1 MRLVQFEDDCGRR
14 RVGVARED
22 ILDVIDG
29 ASSTRE
35 LALEAIRNALPLE
48 RHVMARGICAR
59 EDYRALLDAGRVLPP
74 LDHEDAGRCLVSGA
88 GLTHGASAATRDSMR
103 RQAGDGMRGDSDAQ
117 RLFRWGIE
125 AGRPAGGETGAQPG
139 WFYKG
144 DGSIIVRPGAA
155 LPLPEFADD
164 AGEEAELAGLYVIA
178 DDGRPYRLGFAI
190 ANDFSDHGIERRSAL
205 YIGHSKLRYC
215 SFGPELHVGPLPARL
230 SGMSRIRRRGR
241 VIWEKEFL
249 SGQDHMCHSLE
260 NLEYH
265 HFKYNQ
271 FLRPGNIH
279 VHFFGTPTLSYA
291 DGVRLQPGDAFE
303 IDVPEFG
310 EPLVNPL
317 AAASTRIPMNGVAA
331 L

>member
-1 MRLVQFEDDCGRR
+1 V
-14 RVGVARED
+14 
-22 ILDVIDG
+22 
-29 ASSTRE
+29 
-35 LALEAIRNALPLE
+35 
-48 RHVMARGICAR
+48 
-59 EDYRALLDAGRVLPP
+59 
-74 LDHEDAGRCLVSGA
+74 
-88 GLTHGASAATRDSMR
+88 
-103 RQAGDGMRGDSDAQ
+103 
-117 RLFRWGIE
+117 E
-125 AGRPAGGETGAQPG
+125 AGRPAPGETGAQPG

-144 DGSIIVRPGAA
+144 DGAVIVRPGAA

-178 DDGRPYRLGFAI
+178 DDGRPYRLGFAL

-205 YIGHSKLRYC
+205 YLGHSKLRHC

-249 SGQDHMCHSLE
+249 SGSNHMCHSIE

-291 DGVRLQPGDAFE
+291 DGVRLEPGDAFE

-310 EPLVNPL
+310 EPLVNLL
-317 AAASTRIPMNGVAA
+317 AAARTRIPMSGVAA